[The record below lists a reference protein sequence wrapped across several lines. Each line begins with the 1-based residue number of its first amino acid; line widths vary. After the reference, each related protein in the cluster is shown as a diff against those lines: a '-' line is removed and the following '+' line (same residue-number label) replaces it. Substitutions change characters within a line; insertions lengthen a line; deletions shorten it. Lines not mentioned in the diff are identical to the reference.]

1 MSSGNLALSPEPG
14 TQELSPICLPSQS
27 PWIPVTPSGLV
38 LQRHSQGGGGKA
50 ARKRRALCLS
60 VHHLPFLLGGQML
73 SFPFFYYWKFSGEQ
87 LPDSGNYL
95 LSLF

>member
-38 LQRHSQGGGGKA
+38 LQGHSQGGGGKA

-60 VHHLPFLLGGQML
+60 VHHLPFLLRGANA
-73 SFPFFYYWKFSGEQ
+73 FFSI
-87 LPDSGNYL
+87 L
-95 LSLF
+95 LLLEILRGAIT